1 MFFGLPEAFRNFS
14 FIARKGAEFKDLKE
28 LEAYLD
34 DGDKPALELQRQ
46 YLIHEIRENLTHKI
60 YVRQGMYE
68 QGVRGIGLGY
78 ISYCLMGFESGIT
91 LMLFLLAL
99 VFREDGKNATAGI
112 VFTGF
117 LVFLLLTKIT
127 YDFGGWI
134 HGRMMLE
141 RQFYYDMKPLCA
153 MEIKDSLQTRMHRSF
168 NDLIDREAKNKR
180 RKICGRVFAVLWW
193 MLVVVTFAYAY
204 TFIKGIPLSNIIDQN
219 VYDSIASATVIVHVF
234 AVYGFLITLL
244 VAVWPFS
251 ETQKLRNTV
260 ESLTSHIGEKVAT
273 FKTDFKITVESLT
286 SHIGEKFHGFS
297 WPWSRE

>member
-60 YVRQGMYE
+60 YVRQGMYD

-204 TFIKGIPLSNIIDQN
+204 TFIKGIPLSNIIDRSNFSKQN

-260 ESLTSHIGEKVAT
+260 ESLTSPIVEKV
-273 FKTDFKITVESLT
+273 
-286 SHIGEKFHGFS
+286 HGFS

>member
-117 LVFLLLTKIT
+117 LVFLLLTKIK

-204 TFIKGIPLSNIIDQN
+204 TFIKGIPLSNIIDRSNFSKQN

-260 ESLTSHIGEKVAT
+260 ESLTSPIVEKV
-273 FKTDFKITVESLT
+273 
-286 SHIGEKFHGFS
+286 HGFS

>member
-204 TFIKGIPLSNIIDQN
+204 TFIKGIPLSNIIDRSNFSKQN

-260 ESLTSHIGEKVAT
+260 ESLTSPIVEKV
-273 FKTDFKITVESLT
+273 
-286 SHIGEKFHGFS
+286 HGFS